1 MGFSLQ
7 SHPCTGGGSGALN
20 MIRGSQRLGS
30 YVVHGLVFGTC
41 FRNFLESA
49 RKFSMVR
56 GLGLKTK
63 EETLMYQDSIS
74 RPRAS
79 GPRIL
84 KKCLAPYQYHGRI
97 LKLDPL

>member
-1 MGFSLQ
+1 
-7 SHPCTGGGSGALN
+7 

-30 YVVHGLVFGTC
+30 YIVQGLVSGSC
-41 FRNFLESA
+41 FSNFLESA
-49 RKFSMVR
+49 RKFSMVK
-56 GLGLKTK
+56 GLGHQTK
-63 EETLMYQDSIS
+63 EETMMYQDSIS

-84 KKCLAPYQYHGRI
+84 KKCLAPHQYHGRI